1 MVDFLMCILQYVVIM
16 VVLAALGCLG
26 GFIGIRLRKSKDAKS
41 ALEADKIEE

>member
-1 MVDFLMCILQYVVIM
+1 MIEFLMCILQYVVIM

-26 GFIGIRLRKSKDAKS
+26 GFIGVKLRKSKDAKA